1 MKNYTVKRGDTL
13 YGISKQFDVPVETIK
28 KVNNLTSNTITVGQV
43 LSIPTNTNT
52 ATYTVKAG
60 DTLYKIA
67 NQYNTT
73 VQELIE
79 LNNLSSNILN
89 IGQQLKVPVEGTNNQ
104 PDSNYITYT
113 VVKGDNLYN
122 IASKYDVTVET
133 IKQANN
139 LTSNLLSIGQIL
151 KIPTQNI
158 EVGYKEYEV
167 KAGDSLYS
175 IARSYNTTVEEI
187 MNANNLTTTILS
199 VGQILKI
206 PTEKE
211 EVIPGP
217 VKECFGEGYVEPKY
231 ETYTVKRGDN
241 LYDIARR
248 YNTTVIDLMNL
259 NNLTSTNL
267 EIGQVLKVRE
277 L

>member
-1 MKNYTVKRGDTL
+1 MKNYTVTRGDTL

-28 KVNNLTSNTITVGQV
+28 RVNNLTSNTITVGQV

-122 IASKYDVTVET
+122 IANKYDVTVET

-151 KIPTQNI
+151 KIPTRNI
-158 EVGYKEYEV
+158 ETGYKEYEV

>member
-1 MKNYTVKRGDTL
+1 MKNYTVTRGDTL

-28 KVNNLTSNTITVGQV
+28 RVNNLTSNTITVGQV

-79 LNNLSSNILN
+79 LNNLSSNILS

-122 IASKYDVTVET
+122 IANKYGVTVET

-158 EVGYKEYEV
+158 ETGYKEYEV

>member
-122 IASKYDVTVET
+122 IANKYDVTVET

-139 LTSNLLSIGQIL
+139 LTSNLLSFGQIL
-151 KIPTQNI
+151 KIPTRNI
-158 EVGYKEYEV
+158 ETGYKEYEV

>member
-43 LSIPTNTNT
+43 LSIPTNTTT
-52 ATYTVKAG
+52 AIYTVKAG

>member
-122 IASKYDVTVET
+122 IANKYDVTVET

-151 KIPTQNI
+151 KIPTRNI
-158 EVGYKEYEV
+158 ETGYKEYEV

>member
-1 MKNYTVKRGDTL
+1 MKNYTVTRGDTL

-28 KVNNLTSNTITVGQV
+28 RVNNLTSNTITVGQV

-67 NQYNTT
+67 NQYNIT

-79 LNNLSSNILN
+79 LNNLSSNILS

-122 IASKYDVTVET
+122 IANKYGVTVET

-151 KIPTQNI
+151 KIPAQNI
-158 EVGYKEYEV
+158 ETGYKEYEV

-175 IARSYNTTVEEI
+175 IARSYNTTVEAI
-187 MNANNLTTTILS
+187 VNANNLTTTILS

-211 EVIPGP
+211 ETTPGP

-248 YNTTVIDLMNL
+248 YNTTVI
-259 NNLTSTNL
+259 
-267 EIGQVLKVRE
+267 E
-277 L
+277 LI

>member
-43 LSIPTNTNT
+43 LSIPTNTTT

-158 EVGYKEYEV
+158 EIGYKEYEV

>member
-43 LSIPTNTNT
+43 LSIPTNTTT

-122 IASKYDVTVET
+122 IANKYDVTVET

-151 KIPTQNI
+151 KIPTKNI
-158 EVGYKEYEV
+158 ETGYKEYEV

>member
-60 DTLYKIA
+60 YTLYKIA

-122 IASKYDVTVET
+122 IANKYDVTVET

-151 KIPTQNI
+151 KIPTRNI
-158 EVGYKEYEV
+158 ETGYKEYEV

-187 MNANNLTTTILS
+187 MTANNLTTTILS

>member
-43 LSIPTNTNT
+43 LSIPTNTTT

-151 KIPTQNI
+151 KIPTRNI
-158 EVGYKEYEV
+158 EIGYKEYEV

-217 VKECFGEGYVEPKY
+217 VKECFGEGYVELKY

>member
-43 LSIPTNTNT
+43 LSIPTNTTT

-151 KIPTQNI
+151 KIPTRNI
-158 EVGYKEYEV
+158 EIGYKEYEV

-217 VKECFGEGYVEPKY
+217 VKECFGEGYVEQKY

>member
-28 KVNNLTSNTITVGQV
+28 KVNNLTINTITVGQV
-43 LSIPTNTNT
+43 LSIPTNTTT
-52 ATYTVKAG
+52 AIYTVKAG